1 VAPWLNDMT
10 KRPLNE
16 STPGEQ
22 AHALGLE
29 YGGFGG
35 WIDPKTRVVKA
46 RTIDGK
52 LVRVD
57 DDESPEGEDNK
68 GRLIVL
74 DVDDNLLYADMKKP
88 SQTVE
93 NYIHLLR
100 ALVKTG
106 QDVVLL
112 HARNSEKKL
121 AQFLKTNGITSGP
134 TLLPIG
140 SGTPDK
146 KQEFIEKKI
155 KEGYKEVQFFDR
167 DPKAI
172 HAVEALKAPFNK
184 RDVQIETHQIPPIS
198 ADSRAKPDND
208 KNPAPSAPPNSQ

>member
-1 VAPWLNDMT
+1 MT
-10 KRPLNE
+10 KQPLNE

-22 AHALGLE
+22 AHSLGLE

-57 DDESPEGEDNK
+57 DEEEGQQEDNL

-74 DVDDNLLYADMKKP
+74 DVDDNLLYADLEHP
-88 SQTVE
+88 TQPVQ
-93 NYIHLLR
+93 NYMRLLR
-100 ALVKTG
+100 ALINTG

-121 AQFLKTNGITSGP
+121 AQFLKVNGITSGP

-155 KEGYKEVQFFDR
+155 QEGYKEIQFFDR
-167 DPKAI
+167 DPKSI
-172 HAVEALKAPFNK
+172 HAVEALKAPYNK
-184 RDVQIETHQIPPIS
+184 RDVQIETHQVPPIGD
-198 ADSRAKPDND
+198 DSRAKPDHD
-208 KNPAPSAPPNSQ
+208 KNTPPSAPANSK